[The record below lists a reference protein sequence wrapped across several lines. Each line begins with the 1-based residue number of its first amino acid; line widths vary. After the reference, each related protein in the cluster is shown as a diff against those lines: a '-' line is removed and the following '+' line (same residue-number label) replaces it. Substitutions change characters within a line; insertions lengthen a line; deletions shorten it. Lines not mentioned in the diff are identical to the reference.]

1 MRARFAVP
9 TAARPLLAG
18 AAATGALV
26 ILLGVATVVLA
37 PPASAHGPNGLFQP
51 QKSSV
56 VAPLTVAFRVR
67 LIYSNDTDPVTSG
80 ATVTVRGSGP
90 GGSVGPVAMG
100 YTGSDGYYTATV
112 TFPAGGNWTMTFLSQ
127 NPAAQYVQ
135 TETVPSPAPAP
146 TEPPPTVAPQPTA
159 APPSSEAPVTTAP
172 EAAVPESTTTTALS
186 STTASTAPDADAVE
200 IAASPVSAQS
210 DAGYDYLLVVV
221 GALAA
226 AVALGAT
233 SLFAWRGANR

>member
-1 MRARFAVP
+1 MRACLVV
-9 TAARPLLAG
+9 ARATRPWVAS
-18 AAATGALV
+18 AAAGALV
-26 ILLGVATVVLA
+26 ILLAVTTVVLA
-37 PPASAHGPNGLFQP
+37 PSASAHGPNGLFQV
-51 QKSSV
+51 QRSTV

-67 LIYSNDTDPVTSG
+67 LIYSNDTEPVTSG

-90 GGSVGPVAMG
+90 GGSVGPIGMG
-100 YTGSDGYYTATV
+100 YTGTDGYYTATV
-112 TFPAGGNWTMTFLSQ
+112 TFPAGGNWTMTFSSQ

-146 TEPPPTVAPQPTA
+146 TEPPPTVAPPPTA
-159 APPSSEAPVTTAP
+159 APPTSEAPVTTAP
-172 EAAVPESTTTTALS
+172 EAAVPESTTTTLES
-186 STTASTAPDADAVE
+186 STTTSTAPDVE
-200 IAASPVSAQS
+200 EVEVATSPVSAQT
-210 DAGYDYLLVVV
+210 DAGYDVLLVVV